1 MLIDLS
7 RPILSIPHGFSFQ
20 GGLLM
25 QVLMS
30 LVRRSNLHSTVH
42 KGVVNGDECLMIM
55 EFRVSCAQ

>member
-1 MLIDLS
+1 
-7 RPILSIPHGFSFQ
+7 
-20 GGLLM
+20 M